1 MAAPVPDLREIGL
14 EGPRLAVEIYLR
26 IAYPDGTWPEAVR
39 RRLAWPEGI
48 TLSELLEQKTFER
61 SQAMTAGG
69 GAIYALRLG
78 NRSYPHMKL
87 QIQPW
92 PAGPGYLLSVNTHDQ
107 VSNLDPD
114 APDAER
120 FRALQLLN
128 QEIKNAIEQAW
139 DEAGLPIF
147 LRYLLDY
154 LANRPPGQT
163 HPGAPPAIG

>member
-92 PAGPGYLLSVNTHDQ
+92 PAGPGYPRGPGLLRPAGIWPACGPARP
-107 VSNLDPD
+107 VSSKARMGRCDNS
-114 APDAER
+114 
-120 FRALQLLN
+120 
-128 QEIKNAIEQAW
+128 
-139 DEAGLPIF
+139 AGV
-147 LRYLLDY
+147 RC
-154 LANRPPGQT
+154 
-163 HPGAPPAIG
+163 